1 MREKREKRETGSTF
15 NDRELRVSTVMGT
28 LYKHYGSVFRMETLE
43 S

>member
-1 MREKREKRETGSTF
+1 MREKRETGSTF

-28 LYKHYGSVFRMETLE
+28 LYKHYGSVFRMETLK